1 LLPRPLCAALLGGWL
16 LSIGWILRS
25 QGRGFDGVY
34 LRELIDLLGHLPFI
48 IAGGLA
54 WNLILLALMWFLFT
68 GVGLRLLKAFGL
80 SATTRLEHLLLAAGL
95 GAGTTSLALLTAGLC
110 GLWQVSLLR
119 AVFVAGLTACLVL
132 SWFRLGADPPR
143 PANERYDWW
152 SRTAVVLLALAIVT
166 SIISTGAP
174 DIFFDSLVYHL
185 ALPQF
190 YLLHGRIMPT
200 PENMYSGIPFGMEML
215 YGLALAL
222 SDERLAVLL
231 HCSFG
236 IATAAA
242 VWVWLRQRAGQ
253 AAGILGALI
262 FFTSPVVMYSGWQGG
277 VDLAASFYLM
287 LGFVAF
293 SSGLETLE
301 PGRQRAWAV
310 AAGLYLGF
318 ALGVKYTVA
327 PMGVAFVLVQLW
339 LEARRGMPT
348 RHAAW
353 LAATAAVAFSPWLLK
368 NLLFYGNPVYP
379 FANRLFGPYA
389 PANWELFLKDARS
402 RDLFLALSS
411 PSGWWDLF
419 IQPWAVSVPVR
430 EISDWL
436 GPVFLMLTPGALVL
450 RWRKNP
456 ELPTAELAVALLAAA
471 GYCAWLATSTL
482 PRFLVPILP
491 LIVCVTVLAVE
502 RGLFPSWLRRAWW
515 VAALMASLYNFQIVI
530 KSGGL
535 ALGKWDVLR
544 DRVSRTVYLENEHI
558 SYGAPYYAAMVFI
571 NKLPRNAKVLFLGES
586 RSYYCER
593 DRIASTAFDH
603 NPFWTA
609 VRAAQSAGDIHAR
622 VKALGITHV
631 FVNAGQLSVHSAFP
645 AVMPRDLIV
654 TAKFGEFW
662 ARYLRK
668 VFEKRETTTKGDIS
682 GSLIVYELRDAPTDD
697 AKSFPGNPFWD
708 VLRAL
713 LSARRSPLIVFVG
726 EGPVH
731 ILERLGD
738 ETQGNAVGD
747 ARAVSIVPA
756 VLRAHG

>member
-1 LLPRPLCAALLGGWL
+1 MSKRKDKSPQTAAPSGISLFLPSPLCATVLGGWVL
-16 LSIGWILRS
+16 AIWILQS
-25 QGRGFDGVY
+25 QGRSFDGRY
-34 LRELIDLLGHLPFI
+34 WRELFDLLGHLPFI
-48 IAGGLA
+48 LAGGLA
-54 WNLILLALMWFLFT
+54 WNLFLLALMWSLFT
-68 GVGLRLLKAFGL
+68 GVGLQLLKAFGL
-80 SATTRLEHLLLAAGL
+80 SATTRLEHLLLGAGL
-95 GAGTTSLALLTAGLC
+95 GAGMTSLALLAAGLC
-110 GLWQVSLLR
+110 GLWQSSLLR
-119 AVFVAGLTACLVL
+119 AVFMTGLATCLIL
-132 SWFRLGADPPR
+132 SWFRPGADLPSLAND
-143 PANERYDWW
+143 PANERQDWW
-152 SRTAVVLLALAIVT
+152 SRVAVVVLALAVVT

-174 DIFFDSLVYHL
+174 EIFFDSLVYHL
-185 ALPQF
+185 ALPQH

-200 PENMYSGIPFGMEML
+200 PGNLYSGIPFGMEML

-236 IATAAA
+236 IAAAAA
-242 VWVWLRQRAGQ
+242 VWAWLRRHAGQ

-262 FFTSPVVMYSGWQGG
+262 FFTCPVAMYSGWQSG
-277 VDLAASFYLM
+277 VDLTAAFYLM
-287 LGFVAF
+287 LGFIAL

-327 PMGVAFVLVQLW
+327 PMGAAFVLAQLW
-339 LEARRGMPT
+339 LGARRGIPA

-353 LAATAAVAFSPWLLK
+353 LAATAAAAFSPWLLK
-368 NLLFYGNPVYP
+368 NFLFYGNPVYP
-379 FANRLFGPYA
+379 FANKFFGPSG
-389 PANWELFLKDARS
+389 PANWELFLQDARS
-402 RDLFLALSS
+402 RDLILALSS

-419 IQPWAVSVPVR
+419 IQPWVVSVPIR

-436 GPVFLMLTPGALVL
+436 GPVFLMLLPGALVL

-456 ELPTAELAVALLAAA
+456 ELPIAELAAAVLAAV

-491 LIVCVTVLAVE
+491 LIVCVTILVVE
-502 RGLFPSWLRRAWW
+502 RGLFPSWLRRVWW
-515 VAALMASLYNFQIVI
+515 VAALMASLLNFQMVM

-544 DRVSRTVYLENEHI
+544 GRVSRTAYLESEHM

-593 DRIASTAFDH
+593 DRIATTAFDH

-622 VKALGITHV
+622 LKALGVTHV
-631 FVNAGQLSVHSAFP
+631 FVNEGQLFVHSAFP
-645 AVMPRDLIV
+645 AVMPQDLVV

-668 VFEKRETTTKGDIS
+668 VFEKRETTTQGVVT
-682 GSLIVYELRDAPTDD
+682 GSLVVYELRAAPADD
-697 AKSFPGNPFWD
+697 PKSFPGNPFWN
-708 VLRAL
+708 VLGAML
-713 LSARRSPLIVFVG
+713 KARRSP
-726 EGPVH
+726 P
-731 ILERLGD
+731 
-738 ETQGNAVGD
+738 
-747 ARAVSIVPA
+747 
-756 VLRAHG
+756 